1 MLVKTENSITEAISL
16 LQELKE
22 NGNGT
27 TSPNLKE
34 EISNTEE
41 IQNVGATI
49 SSIGKLIATFEEDF
63 ENPNVQGIG
72 KGRLRNLFGRIICSV
87 GEWLSDI
94 GNKLQKNN
102 PI

>member
-16 LQELKE
+16 LQGLKE

-27 TSPNLKE
+27 TNSSPKE
-34 EISNTEE
+34 EVSNTEE
-41 IQNVGATI
+41 IQQVGATI
-49 SSIGKLIATFEEDF
+49 ASIGKLISTFEEDF
-63 ENPNVQGIG
+63 ENPKVQGIG

>member
-16 LQELKE
+16 LQGLKE

-27 TSPNLKE
+27 TNPNPNEDVK
-34 EISNTEE
+34 NTEE
-41 IQNVGATI
+41 IQNVGATMI
-49 SSIGKLIATFEEDF
+49 SIGKLISNFEEDF
-63 ENPNVQGIG
+63 GNPKVQGIG
-72 KGRLRNLFGRIICSV
+72 KGRLKNLFGRILNSV